1 MDITSLPKEYRRLKK
16 VYEKLP
22 SSFHT
27 LDRDLSV
34 LLKFLSDIKQLHAN
48 KIHEESEYEDAYMD
62 ANLLYVKFVLR
73 IIPCKEGIVPP
84 EHKRYYLDCLSRIY
98 FCLNLFPLHTE
109 AISIFDDLSTHVAV
123 YNNNNFKESVELL
136 EPLLMYIPTNLRL
149 QYNLGF
155 MYRNLN
161 DTRKSFIH
169 YKTAIDVGDT
179 ILAQNRARSKKGNQE
194 KDIIQLQVK
203 CWNGI
208 GIIYFDIKDFYT
220 SKTYLEKAL
229 VLLPNDPDINN
240 HLGNVYTELKQSE
253 KAIQYYKK
261 ALANHASAHISTNTS
276 DMLSA
281 IHTNIGLAYCNQV
294 EFSESLNHYN
304 QALAL
309 NPKSLIAFQNKI
321 LLLGYSSYKLSDP
334 MELPNLHFQMDK
346 FFPRVRSINNTEP
359 SKPRGSKLHIGFIS
373 GDFCNHPVSYFL
385 SPILKNLD
393 RTKFELY
400 CYSTR
405 IVEFPKID
413 CNWNI
418 IKGKTVN
425 EVCSLVRQ
433 HSIDILFDMSGLT
446 CDNRLDVFAEKP
458 APIQISYCGYP
469 GTSGLTSID
478 YHITDRFCDSESTQ
492 KYYSE
497 KLLFMKHSFLCYSGR
512 DQVGKESPYSDDI
525 IRFGSFNRY
534 DKINPIVLKLWEKIL
549 LKCPKARLVIK
560 NKEFISPKV
569 RSSFL
574 DSFTHK
580 ELIPRV
586 DILPYADTSEQHYND
601 FSKIDLALD
610 TFPYSGTTTTCEC
623 LWFNIPVLTLF
634 DSVRQYHIQ
643 NVTSSILRNSDL
655 PEFIT
660 TTEDEYIE
668 KAIYW
673 ANHVSD
679 LRKMRASV
687 GAKFRNGHVCNV
699 KEFVSEFET
708 MLSSL

>member
-1 MDITSLPKEYRRLKK
+1 MDISSLPKEYRRLKK

-22 SSFHT
+22 SSFNT
-27 LDRDLSV
+27 IDRDSSP
-34 LLKFLSDIKQLHAN
+34 LLKFLADIKQIHVN
-48 KIHEESEYEDAYMD
+48 KIHSEQEYEDAYMD
-62 ANLLYVKFVLR
+62 AHLLYVKFVLR
-73 IIPCKEGIVPP
+73 IIPCQDGVVPP
-84 EHKRYYLDCLSRIY
+84 EHKKYYLDCLHRIY
-98 FCLNLFPLHTE
+98 ACLTILPLHTE
-109 AISIFDDLSTHVAV
+109 AISIFDDLSTHLAV
-123 YNNNNFKESVELL
+123 YNNNNFRESVELL

-161 DTRKSFIH
+161 DTRKSFVH
-169 YKTAIDVGDT
+169 YKTAIDIGDI
-179 ILAQNRARSKKGNQE
+179 ILSQKNKANVK

-208 GIIYFDIKDFYT
+208 GLIYFDIKDFHT
-220 SKTYLEKAL
+220 SKLYLEKAL
-229 VLLPNDPDINN
+229 YLLPNDPDINN
-240 HLGNVYTELKQSE
+240 HLGNIHTELKNSE
-253 KAIQYYKK
+253 KAIEYYKK
-261 ALANHASAHISTNTS
+261 ALANHSSAHISVNTS
-276 DMLSA
+276 EMLSA

-294 EFSESLNHYN
+294 EFSQSLKHYD

-321 LLLGYSSYKLSDP
+321 LLLGYTSYKLSDP

-346 FFPRVRSINNTEP
+346 FFPQVRADGGSYK
-359 SKPRGSKLHIGFIS
+359 SRGNKIHVGFIS

-425 EVCSLVRQ
+425 EVCSLIHQ

-478 YHITDRFCDSESTQ
+478 YHITDMFCDNESTQ

-497 KLLFMKHSFLCYSGR
+497 KLLFMKHCFLCYSGR
-512 DQVGKESPYSDDI
+512 DQIGKESPFTDDV

-534 DKINPIVLKLWEKIL
+534 DKINPKVLQIWEKIL

-560 NKEFISPKV
+560 TKEFVSPKV

-574 DSFTHK
+574 ASFTHK
-580 ELIPRV
+580 ELISRV
-586 DILPYADTSEQHYND
+586 DILQYADTSEQHYND

-643 NVTSSILRNSDL
+643 NVSTSILRNSDL

-673 ANHVSD
+673 AEHVSD

-687 GAKFRNGHVCNV
+687 GAKFRNGHVCNT
-699 KEFVSEFET
+699 KEFVSEFEN
-708 MLSSL
+708 MLSSLGRV